1 MKTIFMN
8 TRNSKT
14 NETHGF
20 VFNLPQKLLIRSLDK
35 RVALQNLFTYYTWK
49 NVRKQYK
56 NNKFKI
62 IAPTLN
68 DKFELPDGSYS
79 VTDIQNLT
87 NTSLRSTKF
96 EEAQIMFT
104 LIELI
109 IE

>member
-1 MKTIFMN
+1 M
-8 TRNSKT
+8 
-14 NETHGF
+14 
-20 VFNLPQKLLIRSLDK
+20 PQKLLIRTLDK
-35 RVALQNLFTYYTWK
+35 RVALQNLFTYNTWK
-49 NVRKQYK
+49 NVRKLYK
-56 NNKFKI
+56 NSKSII

-79 VTDIQNLT
+79 VTGIQNLT